1 MPDTDPHQV
10 RLTGEN
16 SFIRLL
22 EAENGPQ
29 LTRVSH
35 WRIVYSPHC
44 QGHALFIHSD
54 VTDDVVQLYSDN
66 VAMTRWLQGEIESL
80 LYPPF
85 ADETLPI
92 VASSFSR
99 AGDSRSSWTETVK
112 SDSALIALTWSDFI
126 APFVLTLTAGSVAGR
141 PHGVYSCFIPARR
154 GRESAHPRRPS
165 GAAGPPPCAL
175 RRGTRAPTRGRRGV
189 PRHSRAT
196 RRRCAGR
203 GRGQLA
209 ADQAADRTRD

>member
-1 MPDTDPHQV
+1 MPDTDPHEV

-35 WRIVYSPHC
+35 WRIVYSPHG

-54 VTDDVVQLYSDN
+54 VTDDAVQIYADN
-66 VAMTRWLQGEIESL
+66 VPMTRWLQGEIESL

-85 ADETLPI
+85 AADTLPI
-92 VASSFSR
+92 ATAAFSR
-99 AGDSRSSWTETVK
+99 SGDSHTSWTETVK
-112 SDSALIALTWSDFI
+112 SDTALITLTWSDFI
-126 APFVLTLTAGSVAGR
+126 APFVLTLAAGSVGGR

-154 GRESAHPRRPS
+154 ARVALGDRV
-165 GAAGPPPCAL
+165 AAGQPFPQARGDKASSTACLAL
-175 RRGTRAPTRGRRGV
+175 SETWVRP
-189 PRHSRAT
+189 
-196 RRRCAGR
+196 
-203 GRGQLA
+203 
-209 ADQAADRTRD
+209 